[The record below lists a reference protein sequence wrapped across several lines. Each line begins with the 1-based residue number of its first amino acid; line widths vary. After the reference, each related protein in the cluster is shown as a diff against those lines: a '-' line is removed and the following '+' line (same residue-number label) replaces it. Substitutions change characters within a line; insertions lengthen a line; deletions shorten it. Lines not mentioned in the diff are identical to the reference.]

1 MKNSSNT
8 FSGKTFSPTYFMIK
22 VEKTKPQREG
32 QGQGYRLTQEKK
44 LMGK

>member
-8 FSGKTFSPTYFMIK
+8 FSGKAFSPTYILIK
-22 VEKTKPQREG
+22 EVKTKPPLEG
-32 QGQGYRLTQEKK
+32 QAQGYRLSQEKK